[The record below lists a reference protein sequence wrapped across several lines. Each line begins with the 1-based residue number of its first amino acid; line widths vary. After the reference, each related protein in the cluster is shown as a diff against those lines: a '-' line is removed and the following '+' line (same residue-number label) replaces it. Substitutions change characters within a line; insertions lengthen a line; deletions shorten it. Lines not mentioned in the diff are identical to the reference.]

1 MLLLFIMGIIPAF
14 IVENVVVQSYEN
26 RAVSQRTIIVR
37 NQCDMLMDSL
47 VSSDYIQ
54 NPSNEAIDGE
64 LRMLTSIYAGRVLII
79 DKSYR
84 VIKDTYGLDSGK
96 FLISKEVKDT
106 FNGEEMSRYDDRNQ
120 YIELTVRI
128 DGSEDGKKEES
139 DGVMLISVSAK
150 EIHDSMRLLENRG
163 TSVLALTVILILILG
178 YLLSGILVRPFQ
190 KITTS
195 IENIQ
200 EGEFDEKI
208 NVPDYLETELI
219 TNAFNRLLD
228 RLKAVDDSRSE
239 FVSNVS
245 HELKTPLTSVKVL
258 ADSLNMDPN
267 ADLATYKE
275 FMKDISGEID
285 RENSIISDLLTLV
298 RLDKRGSEE
307 LNITKVD
314 INEELRQIVKRL
326 TPIADKAG
334 VQLILDSYHPVTAE
348 IDETKLTL
356 AITNIIENAIKYNQP
371 QDGWVRISMNSDK
384 KYFYLTIS
392 DNGIGIPKE
401 DLDHIFE
408 RFYRVDKSHSRE
420 IGGTGL
426 GLAITR
432 STIRM
437 HHGAIRVNSTLGKG
451 TVFSVRIPLVYVA

>member
-1 MLLLFIMGIIPAF
+1 MLLLFIMGIIPAV
-14 IVENVVVQSYEN
+14 IVENVVVQSYED

-47 VSSDYIQ
+47 ISNDYIQ
-54 NPSNEAIDGE
+54 NPSNEVIDGE

-128 DGSEDGKKEES
+128 TDSENKKDQTE
-139 DGVMLISVSAK
+139 GVMLISVSAK

-163 TSVLALTVILILILG
+163 ISILALAIILILILG
-178 YLLSGILVRPFQ
+178 YILSGVLVRPFQ

-200 EGEFDEKI
+200 EGDFYETI

-219 TNAFNRLLD
+219 TNAFNRLLG

-298 RLDKRGSEE
+298 RLDKRGAEE
-307 LNITKVD
+307 LNISKVD
-314 INEELRQIVKRL
+314 IDELLRQIVKRL
-326 TPIADKAG
+326 TPIADKAD

-356 AITNIIENAIKYNQP
+356 AITNIVENAIKYNKP
-371 QDGWVRISMNSDK
+371 EDGWVRISMNSDK